1 MGLVDN
7 LTPSSCADGELSF
20 SLLHWWWSGVC
31 WSPLSH
37 QQFQEKV
44 LFKLCFIR
52 GLRCMVLS
60 GSKLW
65 NICDCLWSTWRSL
78 FLWRSPSLLWSTRCR
93 SLLWCGYCVERSGP
107 LAIGRTTCFGF
118 NCGKSTW
125 SDCRSLLCLQVSSQA
140 GMRPARETLNLPP
153 ERRRYFG
160 KGSASLRRMPLM
172 RGSLRCSMRVALV
185 PVPAARI
192 LGGETSPAGLIFQLR
207 TPHQVLVLSA
217 FSEMIRFTKIH

>member
-7 LTPSSCADGELSF
+7 LTPSSCADGELSC

-31 WSPLSH
+31 WSPLFH

-44 LFKLCFIR
+44 LFRLCFIR

-78 FLWRSPSLLWSTRCR
+78 FLWRSPSLPWSTRCR
-93 SLLWCGYCVERSGP
+93 SLLWCGYCLERSGP
-107 LAIGRTTCFGF
+107 LAIGRSTCFGF

-125 SDCRSLLCLQVSSQA
+125 SDCRSLLCLQVSSQPLLQKVRRLSGESHWCVDLFGA
-140 GMRPARETLNLPP
+140 RWERPWSLFLRQEFLEAKQVQLASSSSSGHHIGFWCC
-153 ERRRYFG
+153 RRSVKWPDLLKYT
-160 KGSASLRRMPLM
+160 KL
-172 RGSLRCSMRVALV
+172 CS
-185 PVPAARI
+185 
-192 LGGETSPAGLIFQLR
+192 
-207 TPHQVLVLSA
+207 
-217 FSEMIRFTKIH
+217 

>member
-31 WSPLSH
+31 WSPLFH

-44 LFKLCFIR
+44 LFRLCFIR

-78 FLWRSPSLLWSTRCR
+78 FLWRSPSLPWSTRCR
-93 SLLWCGYCVERSGP
+93 SLLWCGYCLERSGP
-107 LAIGRTTCFGF
+107 LAIGRSTCFGF

-125 SDCRSLLCLQVSSQA
+125 SDCRSLLCLQVSSQPLLQKVRRLSGECHWCVDLFGA
-140 GMRPARETLNLPP
+140 RWERPWSLFLRQEFLEAKQVQL
-153 ERRRYFG
+153 
-160 KGSASLRRMPLM
+160 ASSSSS
-172 RGSLRCSMRVALV
+172 G
-185 PVPAARI
+185 
-192 LGGETSPAGLIFQLR
+192 
-207 TPHQVLVLSA
+207 HH
-217 FSEMIRFTKIH
+217 IRFWCCRRSVKWSDLLKYTKLCS